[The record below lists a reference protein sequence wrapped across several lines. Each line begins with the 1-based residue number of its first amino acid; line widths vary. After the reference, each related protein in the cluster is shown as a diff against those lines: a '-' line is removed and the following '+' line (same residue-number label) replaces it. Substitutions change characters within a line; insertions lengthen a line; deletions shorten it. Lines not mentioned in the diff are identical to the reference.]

1 MSVVP
6 SARSGA
12 AANQRRI
19 QDAIKQYVLDNGL
32 GPGDPMPTE
41 PVLMDML
48 NISRNPLREAM
59 KALQALGFV
68 EIRHGFGTYVGT
80 PGLDPLQASLV
91 FRMARSVNGDL
102 AEVANL
108 LAVRQALE
116 IGLADEVVASLG
128 ADDLAAL
135 DELVEAMAGAAAA
148 GEHFP
153 EHDLAFHQVLYRKLG
168 NALVDDLL
176 EVFWR
181 SFHEINPVLPGPD
194 YTPADAVGW
203 HRELVDALRRGDA
216 ALYSQRMRDHFSGI
230 RVRLSRSEEQP

>member
-19 QDAIKQYVLDNGL
+19 QDEIKQYVLDNGL

-41 PVLMDML
+41 PVLMEML
-48 NISRNPLREAM
+48 GISRNPLREAM
-59 KALQALGFV
+59 KALQALGFI
-68 EIRHGFGTYVGT
+68 EIRHGFGTYVGN
-80 PGLDPLQASLV
+80 PGLDPLQAGLV
-91 FRMARSVNGDL
+91 FRMTRSVNGDL
-102 AEVANL
+102 TEVANL

-116 IGLADEVVASLG
+116 IGLAAEVVASLG
-128 ADDLAAL
+128 DDDLAAL
-135 DELVEAMAGAAAA
+135 DGLVAEMEASAAA
-148 GEHFP
+148 GDHFP
-153 EHDLAFHQVLYRKLG
+153 ELDLAFHQVLYRQLG

-194 YTPADAVGW
+194 YTPADAAGW
-203 HRELVDALRRGDA
+203 HRELVDALRGGDVT
-216 ALYSQRMRDHFSGI
+216 LYSQRMRDHFAGI
-230 RVRLSRSEEQP
+230 RIRLSSSEEPT